1 VGIEAPGGTSM
12 SGHITE
18 KRQLE
23 TVDGPMDVF
32 VSTPLGD
39 SRGGV
44 VVVQEAFGLTGHIQ
58 RVCEAVADAGY
69 VAIAP
74 ALFHRSEDQLFG
86 YTDYDKLGPVIM
98 TMTRATIEVDVNAAF
113 AELARLKVPSDKL
126 AIMGFCFGGTV
137 TLETAARL
145 ELAAAITFY
154 GGGLGEGRFGL
165 SSGIESA
172 ARLRTPWLGLYG
184 DLDEH
189 IPTDEVERARIAAAS
204 SPVDTEVIRF
214 ADADHG
220 FHCDER
226 PSFHAETSSIAW
238 ARTLEFLDD
247 HMS

>member
-1 VGIEAPGGTSM
+1 
-12 SGHITE
+12 
-18 KRQLE
+18 
-23 TVDGPMDVF
+23 
-32 VSTPLGD
+32 
-39 SRGGV
+39 
-44 VVVQEAFGLTGHIQ
+44 
-58 RVCEAVADAGY
+58 
-69 VAIAP
+69 
-74 ALFHRSEDQLFG
+74 
-86 YTDYDKLGPVIM
+86 M
-98 TMTRATIEVDVNAAF
+98 TMTRATIEVDVDAAF
-113 AELARLKVPSDKL
+113 AELMRLKVPADKL

-145 ELAAAITFY
+145 ELAAASTFY

-165 SSGIESA
+165 SAGIESA

-189 IPTDEVERARIAAAS
+189 IPIDEVERARIAAAS

-214 ADADHG
+214 SDADHG

-238 ARTLEFLDD
+238 TRTLEFLDD